1 MSHITSQCW
10 PPRTQWA
17 RANNLPCYSFLL
29 YRLLFFHSHTG
40 ITKAKSYLASHPF
53 FQTCLVPQLKASSAK
68 NGSLYVSHNL
78 KTCLL
83 PQASHV
89 ASQCLTGAS
98 ARPSHIA
105 HPTSAGNYR
114 YLNYCLQGWLGLTYT
129 TLHSSDFLQRA
140 PNMPL
145 PWPSRVRWSQQRFQY
160 LHCTD
165 RIEAESFI
173 SCLGGRVI

>member
-1 MSHITSQCW
+1 MSHITSQRW

-17 RANNLPCYSFLL
+17 WANNLPCYSFLL
-29 YRLLFFHSHTG
+29 YHLLFFHSHTG

-53 FQTCLVPQLKASSAK
+53 LQTCLVPQLKASSVK
-68 NGSLYVSHNL
+68 NGSPYVSHNL

-105 HPTSAGNYR
+105 HPTSASNYW
-114 YLNYCLQGWLGLTYT
+114 YLDCRLQGWLGLTYP
-129 TLHSSDFLQRA
+129 TLHSSDFLWRA
-140 PNMPL
+140 PNMPP
-145 PWPSRVRWSQQRFQY
+145 PWPSRVRWSQQWFQY
-160 LHCTD
+160 LRRMD
-165 RIEAESFI
+165 WIEAESFI
-173 SCLGGRVI
+173 GCLGGRVI